1 MIGPYVNGAC
11 VLCGSLLGAAAGNRL
26 GGVLK
31 ARMTQVFGLSAMG
44 IGIAMVMKVHSLP
57 AVVLALLLGAMLGEA
72 VRLETGVARLAGL
85 VRRVVERVVKPREGG
100 PGQEEFL
107 EKFVA
112 LGVLFC
118 VSGSGVFG
126 ALNEG
131 MTGDATLL
139 IVKAI
144 LDFFTSAIF
153 AASLGLSV
161 AILAVPQLAV
171 QAALF
176 FGASLL
182 LPWTT
187 PEMIADFS
195 ASGGLV
201 LLATGLRI
209 CEIRQF
215 AVANLIP
222 SMFLVMPLSALWG
235 RMLG

>member
-1 MIGPYVNGAC
+1 
-11 VLCGSLLGAAAGNRL
+11 
-26 GGVLK
+26 
-31 ARMTQVFGLSAMG
+31 
-44 IGIAMVMKVHSLP
+44 
-57 AVVLALLLGAMLGEA
+57 
-72 VRLETGVARLAGL
+72 
-85 VRRVVERVVKPREGG
+85 
-100 PGQEEFL
+100 
-107 EKFVA
+107 VA